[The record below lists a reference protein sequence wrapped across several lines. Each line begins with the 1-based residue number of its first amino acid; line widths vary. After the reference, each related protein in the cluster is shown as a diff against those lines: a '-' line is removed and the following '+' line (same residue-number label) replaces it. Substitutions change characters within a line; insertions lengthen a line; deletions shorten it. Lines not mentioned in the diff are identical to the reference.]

1 MGWRWGQ
8 CLDLWAVGSLGWS
21 LGGGA
26 ALREARWKH
35 HKPCL
40 QGTPVQVGK
49 KLSTGQEAD
58 RSRWCQGLSVL
69 GTGLSPAA
77 PAAHLLRPP
86 PAPRSFCSQ
95 DPKPLTSS
103 GNISLGDSGSFCFCS
118 GLGVS
123 WFLLPAFESSE
134 AKSRRRSWRQQR
146 NLRARLWYKP
156 TNPEPT
162 LPAVSFMRLTPHTN
176 VSLPYITPAPGM
188 GQLETNHNLITCS
201 LLKLFKHV
209 ILSLLSVP
217 ALPCPFFPAEPQ

>member
-1 MGWRWGQ
+1 M
-8 CLDLWAVGSLGWS
+8 DLWAVGSLGWS
-21 LGGGA
+21 MGGA

-49 KLSTGQEAD
+49 KLSTGQESD

-86 PAPRSFCSQ
+86 PAPHSFCSQ

-123 WFLLPAFESSE
+123 RFLLPAFESSE
-134 AKSRRRSWRQQR
+134 AKSKRRSIFAVTKSETGFQSTCRD
-146 NLRARLWYKP
+146 RL
-156 TNPEPT
+156 EVFT
-162 LPAVSFMRLTPHTN
+162 LL
-176 VSLPYITPAPGM
+176 
-188 GQLETNHNLITCS
+188 C
-201 LLKLFKHV
+201 
-209 ILSLLSVP
+209 
-217 ALPCPFFPAEPQ
+217 ALQTGSQHLGRGR